1 MNTMTTFTYLL
12 DLEKSIDPGMENK
25 IKKYE
30 LKKKKMQA
38 KTIIDPEIFTD
49 FANKIELIMD

>member
-25 IKKYE
+25 INEEKKENESEENVMKDINMIVIKKYV
-30 LKKKKMQA
+30 
-38 KTIIDPEIFTD
+38 
-49 FANKIELIMD
+49 

>member
-30 LKKKKMQA
+30 LKKKKLQA
-38 KTIIDPEIFTD
+38 KNRFVLKGIIF
-49 FANKIELIMD
+49 

>member
-1 MNTMTTFTYLL
+1 MNTMSTFTYLL

-30 LKKKKMQA
+30 LKKKENASKN
-38 KTIIDPEIFTD
+38 I
-49 FANKIELIMD
+49 NRC